1 MSTVI
6 QGDVIVNGRLRPQR
20 ITLPDESINNAVI
33 ASDARV
39 EATKLQHQ
47 HCLSYQQAGGT
58 DVVTATVLLH
68 LAKGDGE
75 LVDLSVR
82 PITAPSGG
90 DKQYTVDI
98 QKAADGSSS
107 WTSLLDA
114 AVEVSV
120 SESSADNTAQQAVLA
135 SSPSY
140 DATDAIRVV
149 VTASGS
155 TGSQGQGV
163 LVTATVREAA

>member
-20 ITLPDESINNAVI
+20 ITLPDESINNAAI

-58 DVVTATVLLH
+58 DVADDTHLLHIAAGAGSLAGLEVRPVTAPT
-68 LAKGDGE
+68 
-75 LVDLSVR
+75 
-82 PITAPSGG
+82 GG
-90 DKQYTVDI
+90 DKAYTVDI
-98 QKAADGSSS
+98 QKAADGSNS
-107 WTSLLDA
+107 WTSLLNA
-114 AVEVSV
+114 PIEISV
-120 SESSADNTAQQAVLA
+120 GQSSADHTRQQAILA
-135 SSPSY
+135 ASPDY
-140 DATDAIRVV
+140 AAGDALRLVIT
-149 VTASGS
+149 TSGS

-163 LVTATVREAA
+163 LVTVTLREAA